1 MALSDKWQNVKA
13 KVTGTPD
20 QDSGSD
26 PRPPEDTLPDSPAL
40 HGDEAAVPA
49 PDLGKKV
56 RDAVDKFNGNGEE
69 SYSVWKRSSKRALM
83 IGIALVIVLGYV
95 FFFTTPLYIK
105 DKEADN
111 DPTPVGEAQIFGE
124 DSDKSMTIDTWRY
137 SPSQG
142 LMEIKLDVTNEAYDG
157 RDNYVFGTEFQ
168 GADETEA
175 ASVRIEPMVTDPD
188 FIVLIVHNIPQEW
201 VSMGLTVYYPGE
213 TKGDPLLELYA
224 SESSI
229 SKVDRLKP
237 LSSNGY
243 RAAVVDEQ
251 IAALKKREK
260 ALNRQIA
267 ANNQTISNMDKEAQ
281 RINGKL
287 ALDTE
292 EEQAQDEQ
300 SLQDI
305 QQRQQDLE
313 TQNEDTQL
321 QIAKLNSQIA
331 QLTKKRDAYFGLT
344 DETDRTSA
352 PAVTGKAKPTK
363 IGDAAVKLQTTQPV
377 QKAKAPNGAGKSKK
391 ASPAASGKTKAR
403 PAKAAGS

>member
-1 MALSDKWQNVKA
+1 MALSDKWQNFKSKA
-13 KVTGTPD
+13 SGTPAE
-20 QDSGSD
+20 DSGSD
-26 PRPPEDTLPDSPAL
+26 PRPPEDHLPDSPTL
-40 HGDEAAVPA
+40 SGEEAAAPA
-49 PDLGKKV
+49 PDFGKKV
-56 RDAVDKFNGNGEE
+56 RDAVDRLNGSSED

-83 IGIALVIVLGYV
+83 IGIALVIVIGYL
-95 FFFTTPLYIK
+95 FFFTSPLYIK

-111 DPTPVGEAQIFGE
+111 DPTPVGEPQYFGE
-124 DSDKSMTIDTWRY
+124 DTDKSMTIDTWRY

-157 RDNYVFGTEFQ
+157 KDSYVFGTEFQ
-168 GADETEA
+168 SADETA
-175 ASVRIEPMVTDPD
+175 ASAVRIEPMVTDPD

-213 TKGDPLLELYA
+213 TKGEPLLELYA

-251 IAALKKREK
+251 IAAIQKRVK

-281 RINGKL
+281 RINGQM

-292 EEQAQDEQ
+292 AEQAADQQ
-300 SLQDI
+300 SLANI
-305 QQRQQDLE
+305 QERQQELE
-313 TQNEDTQL
+313 AQNEDTQL

-344 DETDRTSA
+344 DDTDRTSA
-352 PAVTGKAKPTK
+352 PAVTGKAKPTR
-363 IGDAAVKLQTTQPV
+363 IGDAAVKLQTTQPA
-377 QKAKAPNGAGKSKK
+377 QKAKAPKDSGTSGKS
-391 ASPAASGKTKAR
+391 SPARSGTAKAK
-403 PAKAAGS
+403 PAKAAG